1 MYYQKPDDKASLR
14 IAGIV
19 EKGLQG
25 QGLEEEEILDL
36 YRVDPESPLAAL
48 ICWAGR
54 ELQMRLCEG
63 KAEVHAQIGLNS
75 TTCPHN
81 CKFCSFAAC
90 NTVREKG
97 KYEMPLDEVVENA
110 KILTDAGANL
120 LLLLA
125 TGTYPFEKAYEAVA
139 AVREVIDD
147 DMPLLVNFDD
157 MTKENVCELH
167 KAGANGAYHAIR
179 MREGVDTNLS
189 VESRWET
196 IHNLVEENMS
206 ISTCVEPI
214 GPENTPEELT
224 EATLRCMS
232 YPNNS
237 AGCGRRITVPGT
249 VLADRGELSDYA
261 NAKNVAIYRLAA
273 GHRPMLNC
281 AASTAVS
288 AAAGANLAWAEM
300 GSNPRDTVKK
310 TEDGG
315 RGVSVATYQRVL
327 RAAGYEI
334 LDGYSKG
341 WILDD

>member
-1 MYYQKPDDKASLR
+1 MYIKPTDTEKTR
-14 IAGIV
+14 VIEIV
-19 EKGLQG
+19 EKGLTG
-25 QGLEEEEILDL
+25 EGLAEDEILDL
-36 YRVDPESPLAAL
+36 YKINPESPLAAYV
-48 ICWAGR
+48 CWAGR
-54 ELQMRLCEG
+54 QLQMELCNG

-81 CKFCSFAAC
+81 CLFCSFAAC

-97 KYEMPLDEVVENA
+97 KYEMPVEDVIESA
-110 KILTDAGANL
+110 KILCDACANL
-120 LLLLA
+120 MLLLA
-125 TGTYPFEKAYEAVA
+125 TGTYPMGKAYEMVA

-157 MTKENVCELH
+157 MTKENVHELH

-189 VESRWET
+189 IDSRWET
-196 IHNLVEENMS
+196 IHNLVDEGMS

-249 VLADRGELSDYA
+249 LLADRGELSDFA

-273 GHRPMLNC
+273 GRKPMLNC

-341 WILDD
+341 WML

>member
-1 MYYQKPDDKASLR
+1 MWYQTPSDKENFR
-14 IAGIV
+14 ICEIV
-19 EKGLQG
+19 EKGLEG
-25 QGLEEEEILDL
+25 NGLDEEEMLEL
-36 YRVDPESPLAAL
+36 YKVDPESSLMGL
-48 ICWAGR
+48 ITWAGR
-54 ELQMRLCEG
+54 ELQMKLCDG

-110 KILTDAGANL
+110 KFLVDAGANL

-125 TGTYPFEKAYEAVA
+125 TGTYPMQKAYEAVA
-139 AVREVIDD
+139 AVREVLDD

-157 MTKENVCELH
+157 MTKENVQQLH
-167 KAGANGAYHAIR
+167 KAGASGAYHAIR
-179 MREGVDTNLS
+179 MREGEDTALS

-196 IHNLVEENMS
+196 IHNLVEEGMS

-214 GPENTPEELT
+214 GPEHSAEEIT
-224 EATLRCMS
+224 EATLRCLS

-249 VLADRGELSDYA
+249 LIAPRGELSDYA
-261 NAKNVAIYRLAA
+261 NAKNVAVYRLAA
-273 GHRPMLNC
+273 GEKPMLNC
-281 AASTAVS
+281 AASTSVS
-288 AAAGANLAWAEM
+288 AAAGANLAWAEV

-310 TEDGG
+310 TEHGG
-315 RGVSVATYQRVL
+315 RGLNIEVSQRFL
-327 RAAGYEI
+327 KAAGYEI
-334 LDGYSKG
+334 KQGYSEG
-341 WILDD
+341 WIL

>member
-1 MYYQKPDDKASLR
+1 MWYQTPSDEENFR
-14 IAGIV
+14 ICEIV
-19 EKGLQG
+19 EKGLEG
-25 QGLEEEEILDL
+25 NGLDEEEMLEL
-36 YRVDPESPLAAL
+36 YKVDPESPLMGL
-48 ICWAGR
+48 ITWAGR
-54 ELQMRLCEG
+54 ELQMKLCDG

-110 KILTDAGANL
+110 KFLVDAGANL

-125 TGTYPFEKAYEAVA
+125 TGTYPMQKAYEAVA
-139 AVREVIDD
+139 AVREVLDD

-157 MTKENVCELH
+157 MTKENVQQLH

-179 MREGVDTNLS
+179 MREGEDTALS

-196 IHNLVEENMS
+196 IHNLVEEGMS

-214 GPENTPEELT
+214 GPEHSAEEIT
-224 EATLRCMS
+224 EATLRCLS

-249 VLADRGELSDYA
+249 LIAPRGELSDYA
-261 NAKNVAIYRLAA
+261 NAKNVAVYRLAA
-273 GHRPMLNC
+273 GEKPMLNC
-281 AASTAVS
+281 AASTSVS
-288 AAAGANLAWAEM
+288 AAAGANLAWAEV

-310 TEDGG
+310 TEHGG
-315 RGVSVATYQRVL
+315 RGLNIEVTQRFL
-327 RAAGYEI
+327 KAAGYEI
-334 LDGYSKG
+334 KQGYSEG
-341 WILDD
+341 WIL

>member
-1 MYYQKPDDKASLR
+1 MWYQTPSDEENFR
-14 IAGIV
+14 ICEIV
-19 EKGLQG
+19 EKGLEG
-25 QGLEEEEILDL
+25 NGLDEEEMLEL
-36 YRVDPESPLAAL
+36 YKVDPESPLMGL
-48 ICWAGR
+48 ITWAGR
-54 ELQMRLCEG
+54 ELQMKLCDG

-97 KYEMPLDEVVENA
+97 RYEMPLDEVVENA
-110 KILTDAGANL
+110 KFLVDSGANL

-125 TGTYPFEKAYEAVA
+125 TGTYPMQKAYEAVA
-139 AVREVIDD
+139 AVREVLDD

-157 MTKENVCELH
+157 MTKENVQQLH

-179 MREGVDTNLS
+179 MREGEDTALS

-196 IHNLVEENMS
+196 IHNLVEEGMS

-214 GPENTPEELT
+214 GPEHSAEEIT
-224 EATLRCMS
+224 EATLRCLS

-249 VLADRGELSDYA
+249 LIAPRGELSDYA
-261 NAKNVAIYRLAA
+261 NAKNVAVYRLAA
-273 GHRPMLNC
+273 GEKPMLNC
-281 AASTAVS
+281 AASTSVS
-288 AAAGANLAWAEM
+288 AAAGANLAWAEV

-310 TEDGG
+310 TEHGG
-315 RGVSVATYQRVL
+315 RGLNIEVSQRFL
-327 RAAGYEI
+327 KAAGYEI
-334 LDGYSKG
+334 KQGYSEG
-341 WILDD
+341 WIL

>member
-1 MYYQKPDDKASLR
+1 MWYQTPSDKENFR
-14 IAGIV
+14 ICEIV
-19 EKGLQG
+19 EKGLEG
-25 QGLEEEEILDL
+25 NGLDEDEMLEL
-36 YRVDPESPLAAL
+36 YKVDPESPLMGL
-48 ICWAGR
+48 ITWAGR
-54 ELQMRLCEG
+54 ELQMKLCDG

-110 KILTDAGANL
+110 KFLVDAGANL

-125 TGTYPFEKAYEAVA
+125 TGTYPMQKAYEAVA
-139 AVREVIDD
+139 AVREVLDD

-157 MTKENVCELH
+157 MTKENVQQLH
-167 KAGANGAYHAIR
+167 KAGASGAYHAIR
-179 MREGVDTNLS
+179 MREGEDTALS

-196 IHNLVEENMS
+196 IHNLVEEGMS

-214 GPENTPEELT
+214 GPEHSAEEIT
-224 EATLRCMS
+224 EATLRCLS

-249 VLADRGELSDYA
+249 LIAPRGELSDYA
-261 NAKNVAIYRLAA
+261 NAKNVAVYRLAA
-273 GHRPMLNC
+273 GEKPMLNC
-281 AASTAVS
+281 AASTSVS
-288 AAAGANLAWAEM
+288 AAAGANLAWAEV

-310 TEDGG
+310 TEHGG
-315 RGVSVATYQRVL
+315 RGLNIEVSQRFL
-327 RAAGYEI
+327 KAAGYEI

-341 WILDD
+341 WIL

>member
-1 MYYQKPDDKASLR
+1 MWYQTPSDEENFR
-14 IAGIV
+14 ICEIV
-19 EKGLQG
+19 EKGLEG
-25 QGLEEEEILDL
+25 NGLDEEEMLEL
-36 YRVDPESPLAAL
+36 YKVDPESPLMGL
-48 ICWAGR
+48 ITWAGR
-54 ELQMRLCEG
+54 ELQMKLCDG

-110 KILTDAGANL
+110 KFLVDAGANL

-125 TGTYPFEKAYEAVA
+125 TGTYPMQKAYEAVA
-139 AVREVIDD
+139 AVREVLDD

-157 MTKENVCELH
+157 MTKENVQQLH

-179 MREGVDTNLS
+179 MREGEDTALS

-196 IHNLVEENMS
+196 IHNLVEEGMS

-214 GPENTPEELT
+214 GPEHSAEEIT
-224 EATLRCMS
+224 EATLRCLS

-249 VLADRGELSDYA
+249 LIAPRGELSDYA
-261 NAKNVAIYRLAA
+261 NAKNVAVYRLAA
-273 GHRPMLNC
+273 GEKPMLNC
-281 AASTAVS
+281 AASTSVS
-288 AAAGANLAWAEM
+288 AAAGANLAWAEV

-310 TEDGG
+310 TEHGG
-315 RGVSVATYQRVL
+315 RGLNIEVSQRFL
-327 RAAGYEI
+327 KAAGYEI
-334 LDGYSKG
+334 KQGYSEE
-341 WILDD
+341 WIL

>member
-1 MYYQKPDDKASLR
+1 MFICKSDDQQRKVVE
-14 IAGIV
+14 IV
-19 EKGLQG
+19 DKGLEG
-25 QGLEEEEILDL
+25 KGLEENEILEL
-36 YRVDPESPLAAL
+36 YKVDAESSLASY
-48 ICWAGR
+48 IMWAGR
-54 ELQMRLCEG
+54 QLQFKLCDG
-63 KAEVHAQIGLNS
+63 IAEVHAQIGLNS

-97 KYEMPLDEVVENA
+97 KYEMSREEVIEDA
-110 KILTDAGANL
+110 KVLCEAGANL
-120 LLLLA
+120 MLLLA
-125 TGTYPFEKAYEAVA
+125 TGTYPMQKAFEMVQ

-157 MTKENVCELH
+157 MTKDDVKNLH
-167 KAGANGAYHAIR
+167 AAGANGAYHAIR

-196 IHNLVEENMS
+196 IHNLVEEKMS

-214 GPENTPEELT
+214 GPEHTPEELT
-224 EATLRCMS
+224 EATMRCLS

-249 VLADRGELSDYA
+249 LVEDRGELSDFA
-261 NAKNVAIYRLAA
+261 NGKNVAIYRLAA
-273 GHRPMLNC
+273 GEKPMLNC

-288 AAAGANLAWAEM
+288 AAAGANLAWAEL

-310 TEDGG
+310 TENGG

-327 RAAGYEI
+327 RAAGYDI

-341 WILDD
+341 WMI